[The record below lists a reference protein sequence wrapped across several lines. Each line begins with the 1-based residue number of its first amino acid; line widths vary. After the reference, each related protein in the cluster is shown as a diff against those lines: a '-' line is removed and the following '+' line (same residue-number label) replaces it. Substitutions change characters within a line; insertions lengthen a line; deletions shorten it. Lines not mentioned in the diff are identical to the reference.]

1 MGTPRSISLAG
12 PSDNWL
18 TGWGSFLLWAAFGF
32 GLLLILM
39 ITLKASWLIPVVP
52 VVFLVGIAGL
62 WLFTKPLLNLT
73 VVLCLFVLIADFEEG
88 IQLTEVIYGLYYLS
102 FLAHW
107 FFTRWILEGKRI
119 FSRHEDRLLLTFLVL
134 VVLSLPLTM
143 IMGGSIKGYIGELI
157 SLSLLTFYF
166 PVKDAVERYP
176 SGLKV
181 MVGVVLFVGLFV
193 LTRNMLGYRQI
204 LTDASYAW
212 EVTRG
217 RVVTNEGLLMVPAF
231 FSLSSMLFVKGTKQ
245 KVIIAGFL
253 ALFLG
258 GLILTQSRGYW
269 AAFLFGSGILFLLIP
284 LQKKIQ
290 MVSTG
295 LLIGFSL
302 LGLAL
307 LFFGDFVILIVSG
320 LLDRFLSI
328 ATASSKDISLV
339 NRLIETGAVWDKIKF
354 NPILGYGM
362 GVPYRVFDIIYDWS
376 KVKAFVH
383 NGYIS
388 LWFKFGIW
396 GPTLFFSFLGIT
408 LRRGYLVIK
417 KSENWQLPSIVCLA
431 VIGSFAAFSI
441 SALTSN
447 PFYINDPMF
456 IVAVMTGLV
465 GGSYSLHRRSV
476 RI

>member
-1 MGTPRSISLAG
+1 VGTPRSISLAG

-32 GLLLILM
+32 GLLLIFM

-217 RVVTNEGLLMVPAF
+217 RVVTNECLLMVPAF

-253 ALFLG
+253 ALFHG
-258 GLILTQSRGYW
+258 GLILTQSRGY
-269 AAFLFGSGILFLLIP
+269 
-284 LQKKIQ
+284 
-290 MVSTG
+290 
-295 LLIGFSL
+295 
-302 LGLAL
+302 
-307 LFFGDFVILIVSG
+307 
-320 LLDRFLSI
+320 
-328 ATASSKDISLV
+328 
-339 NRLIETGAVWDKIKF
+339 
-354 NPILGYGM
+354 
-362 GVPYRVFDIIYDWS
+362 
-376 KVKAFVH
+376 
-383 NGYIS
+383 
-388 LWFKFGIW
+388 
-396 GPTLFFSFLGIT
+396 
-408 LRRGYLVIK
+408 
-417 KSENWQLPSIVCLA
+417 
-431 VIGSFAAFSI
+431 
-441 SALTSN
+441 
-447 PFYINDPMF
+447 
-456 IVAVMTGLV
+456 
-465 GGSYSLHRRSV
+465 
-476 RI
+476 